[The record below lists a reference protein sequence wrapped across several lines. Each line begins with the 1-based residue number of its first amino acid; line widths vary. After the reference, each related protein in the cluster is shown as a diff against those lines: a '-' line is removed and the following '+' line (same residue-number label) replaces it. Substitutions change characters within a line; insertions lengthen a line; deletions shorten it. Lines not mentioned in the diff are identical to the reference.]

1 MKHDLLMDFFCFV
14 HVGFFNF
21 SESLE
26 ELLRLTALYKG
37 MREAICVYNLKKCP
51 VIFKTILFILVIG
64 SFAISKR
71 WDSSLTVRLPNP
83 NPDSSDKHDNS
94 EGFLALARH
103 ADQEGET
110 DSAAS
115 THFCLPVEQRVAPHG
130 AAASATCG
138 SSAGTGALRL
148 REAASRESAVAI
160 SQRHRGRRWVVFC
173 QLSPAQRD
181 CMPSSA
187 KLRVYKLKSVY
198 KNTH

>member
-1 MKHDLLMDFFCFV
+1 ML
-14 HVGFFNF
+14 
-21 SESLE
+21 
-26 ELLRLTALYKG
+26 
-37 MREAICVYNLKKCP
+37 
-51 VIFKTILFILVIG
+51 FKIILFILVIG

-83 NPDSSDKHDNS
+83 NPDSSDKHDDS

-115 THFCLPVEQRVAPHG
+115 THVCLPVEQRVAPHG

-160 SQRHRGRRWVVFC
+160 SQRHRGFGLFSVSS
-173 QLSPAQRD
+173 LQRSVIT
-181 CMPSSA
+181 CHLQQSC
-187 KLRVYKLKSVY
+187 VYKLKSVY